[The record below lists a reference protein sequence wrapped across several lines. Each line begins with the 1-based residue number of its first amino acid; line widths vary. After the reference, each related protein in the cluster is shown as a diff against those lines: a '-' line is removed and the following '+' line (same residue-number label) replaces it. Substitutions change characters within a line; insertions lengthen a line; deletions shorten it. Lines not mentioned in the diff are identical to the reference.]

1 MNVHIAQCRHAA
13 AGNQSAG
20 AQYAARAARFSSS
33 LRRFSSTWAP
43 VIRKSICAVLL
54 ACLAL
59 VVSAAGN
66 AEALKSIAVLNFEL
80 LDDQHELFPAKSEYA
95 RLPAIS
101 DQLREAFTKRG
112 FYRVVEN
119 KPEMALIER
128 YRTSQPLHACN
139 GCELEI
145 GKALHADRVLVGWV
159 QKVSNLILN
168 INIAIKDVATGE
180 VVLNKSV
187 DLRGNTDETWRRGI
201 DYLVQSMAD
210 KHQGN
215 R

>member
-1 MNVHIAQCRHAA
+1 MNARTTQFRHAA

-20 AQYAARAARFSSS
+20 AEYAGRAARFSSS
-33 LRRFSSTWAP
+33 LRRYSSTWAP
-43 VIRKSICAVLL
+43 VIRKSVCAVLL
-54 ACLAL
+54 ACQAL
-59 VVSAAGN
+59 VVGAAD

-101 DQLREAFTKRG
+101 DQLREAFAKRG

-128 YRTSQPLHACN
+128 YRTSQPLYACN

-210 KHQGN
+210 KHHGN